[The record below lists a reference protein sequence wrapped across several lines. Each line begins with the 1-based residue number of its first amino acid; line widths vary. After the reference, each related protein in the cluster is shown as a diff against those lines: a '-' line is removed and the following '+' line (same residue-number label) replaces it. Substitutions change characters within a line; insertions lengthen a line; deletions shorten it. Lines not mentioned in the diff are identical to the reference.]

1 MANPLAWG
9 LETAQKMGAK
19 AAGKGKMVWK
29 TLGGKATKETA
40 EAVGKETGEKLAA
53 IDAKQAA
60 RREVAD
66 TYNKTV
72 REARH
77 GSGEAAQEAL
87 EKGTQGKD
95 GTISFKGDDGVT
107 YKRERNPNWKEGDAR
122 KSEHNPNGRNQWLYT
137 ADGQAINGQK
147 FGQAQASFKQHGGVF
162 GAADEEVANGI
173 MGTLKETWDGIPG
186 WAKTTGAITAG
197 GIAGAT
203 LFGGDD
209 DNYDD

>member
-1 MANPLAWG
+1 MANILAWG
-9 LETAQKMGAK
+9 AETLQKMGTK

-29 TLGGKATKETA
+29 TLGGQATKETA
-40 EAVGKETGEKLAA
+40 EAIGKETGEKLAA

-60 RREVAD
+60 RREVASA
-66 TYNKTV
+66 YKSSIK
-72 REARH
+72 EARH

-87 EKGTQGKD
+87 EKGVKSKD
-95 GTISFKGDDGVT
+95 GTIRFTGTDGRTYSRTQNPSWSETNAGVNKYIYTNNGSAIDIKDFRTAYQDFKG
-107 YKRERNPNWKEGDAR
+107 A
-122 KSEHNPNGRNQWLYT
+122 
-137 ADGQAINGQK
+137 
-147 FGQAQASFKQHGGVF
+147 GGVF

-186 WAKTTGAITAG
+186 WAKTAGAVTAG

-203 LFGGDD
+203 LFGEDD